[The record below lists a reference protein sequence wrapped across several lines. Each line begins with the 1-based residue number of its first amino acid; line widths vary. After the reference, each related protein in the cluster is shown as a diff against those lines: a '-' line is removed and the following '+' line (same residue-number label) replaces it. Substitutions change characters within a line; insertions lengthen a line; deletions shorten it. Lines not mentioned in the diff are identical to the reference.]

1 MCYSCGCIPALVEL
15 LSDQDKD
22 TRAQATASLMRSEL
36 RPYHCSGHE
45 MDTSLS
51 IFLSPPAPSH
61 HHFYPPITTIPVPSH
76 HHHLCSHHH
85 PLLPPITTLLPP
97 ITTPCS
103 LPSPPCSLPSPP
115 PAPSHHHTCSIAVIT
130 KAKHTMVEQGAIPLL
145 TAQLEHT
152 SSEVRLNTI
161 KVCVVQV
168 CTLETIPLPPFPS
181 QALTLLAEAPKGK
194 GELRAQL
201 EKVRTGEEV
210 QLH

>member
-1 MCYSCGCIPALVEL
+1 MKWTHHYLSSCHHL
-15 LSDQDKD
+15 L
-22 TRAQATASLMRSEL
+22 
-36 RPYHCSGHE
+36 PHII
-45 MDTSLS
+45 TSTLP
-51 IFLSPPAPSH
+51 SPPSLFLH
-61 HHFYPPITTIPVPSH
+61 TT
-76 HHHLCSHHH
+76 
-85 PLLPPITTLLPP
+85 TTFAP